1 MRLVK
6 AGRLDEAIST
16 FKNGLGTD
24 PQSAVLLN
32 LIGATYSLQGNSEQ
46 AEHYLLESL
55 QADSRFES
63 ARRNLAISYF
73 NSGKYDLA
81 TTEFEKLTSAPGSM
95 SVNVNGKAFA
105 FREEK
110 GYAVLERSWSK
121 GDVVEISFPMEIRK
135 LKARKE
141 VTANRDLFALQRGP
155 IVYCVEGSD
164 NGGEAWDFVLPG
176 ETRFSLVQQ
185 RILEEPVVA
194 LQGDG
199 LKLVPGVDGH
209 SIKVE
214 RRRITAIPYYT
225 WANRD
230 NYEMQVWLPMKID
243 DIKVN
248 A

>member
-95 SVNVNGKAFA
+95 SVNVIRLPR
-105 FREEK
+105 REGICGAGTQLVK
-110 GYAVLERSWSK
+110 G
-121 GDVVEISFPMEIRK
+121 
-135 LKARKE
+135 
-141 VTANRDLFALQRGP
+141 
-155 IVYCVEGSD
+155 
-164 NGGEAWDFVLPG
+164 
-176 ETRFSLVQQ
+176 
-185 RILEEPVVA
+185 
-194 LQGDG
+194 
-199 LKLVPGVDGH
+199 
-209 SIKVE
+209 
-214 RRRITAIPYYT
+214 
-225 WANRD
+225 
-230 NYEMQVWLPMKID
+230 
-243 DIKVN
+243 
-248 A
+248 

>member
-1 MRLVK
+1 M
-6 AGRLDEAIST
+6 
-16 FKNGLGTD
+16 
-24 PQSAVLLN
+24 
-32 LIGATYSLQGNSEQ
+32 
-46 AEHYLLESL
+46 
-55 QADSRFES
+55 
-63 ARRNLAISYF
+63 
-73 NSGKYDLA
+73 
-81 TTEFEKLTSAPGSM
+81 
-95 SVNVNGKAFA
+95 
-105 FREEK
+105 
-110 GYAVLERSWSK
+110 LERSWSK

-155 IVYCVEGSD
+155 IVYCVKGSD

-176 ETRFSLVQQ
+176 ETRFSLVQH

-209 SIKVE
+209 SIKVQ